1 MERKTLNE
9 ESITTDVL
17 VVGAGTG
24 GMMAAI
30 SAADGGAHVT
40 LCEKG
45 NAKRSGGI
53 RGGNDHFMC
62 YIPEIHGPA
71 VKENILRST

>member
-1 MERKTLNE
+1 MTARKLLSE
-9 ESITTDVL
+9 EMIKTDVL

-30 SAADGGAHVT
+30 GAADSGAQVI

-45 NAKRSGGI
+45 CARRSGGTPD
-53 RGGNDHFMC
+53 RC
-62 YIPEIHGPA
+62 
-71 VKENILRST
+71 